1 MPQTIG
7 ELATVEV
14 RSTTAPSAEEAV
26 STPTVVLDSSGEA
39 WKVIVG
45 GTGHPAVVLA
55 RDTLLSD
62 VLANRALLHTVVRTV
77 PGVVVVD
84 GGRVAGF
91 VPREQLIDLLVTGGR
106 ARNDLGSDPL
116 LHGEPR
122 AVSGAVR
129 VRCRA
134 CRTINSYD
142 FYLPGDEKP
151 CGQGHPLDP
160 DLD

>member
-1 MPQTIG
+1 MSQTIG

-14 RSTTAPSAEEAV
+14 RTMTAPSAEEAV

-45 GTGHPAVVLA
+45 GIGYPAVVLA
-55 RDTLLSD
+55 RGTLLTD
-62 VLANRALLHTVVRTV
+62 VSANQALLRTVVRTV

-84 GGRVAGF
+84 DGRVAGF
-91 VPREQLIDLLVTGGR
+91 VPREQLIDLLVMGGR
-106 ARNDLGSDPL
+106 VRNDLGSDPL

-122 AVSGAVR
+122 TVSGAVR
-129 VRCRA
+129 VRCRT

-151 CGQGHPLDP
+151 CEQGHPLDP